1 VSMLCWLPVVRGLTH
16 AVTQMMQAT
25 AAVAEG
31 HFDVRVDTARRDEL
45 GRLGQSINQMAERLR
60 SYMQSQKRFLGDVAH
75 ELRSPLGR
83 MQIAIGILESRTAA
97 EDRRYLEDLKEEVE
111 SMSALTTELLAF
123 ARAEL
128 RPETAALVPVNL
140 HEVIARTVD
149 AESREGAEIEIAI
162 DPRLQVKGDEKYLFR
177 AFSNLVR
184 NAVRY
189 AANDGPIGIAAHR
202 QGDRVEV
209 TVADSGPGVPEEAL
223 EKIFEPF
230 FRPESARDRRTGG
243 TGLGLA
249 IARSSI
255 EACEGNISCR
265 NRRPRGLEAVVT
277 LKAA

>member
-1 VSMLCWLPVVRGLTH
+1 
-16 AVTQMMQAT
+16 
-25 AAVAEG
+25 
-31 HFDVRVDTARRDEL
+31 
-45 GRLGQSINQMAERLR
+45 
-60 SYMQSQKRFLGDVAH
+60 
-75 ELRSPLGR
+75 
-83 MQIAIGILESRTAA
+83 
-97 EDRRYLEDLKEEVE
+97 
-111 SMSALTTELLAF
+111 
-123 ARAEL
+123 
-128 RPETAALVPVNL
+128 
-140 HEVIARTVD
+140 VIARTVD